1 MKQVIKNYA
10 QLLAVVLAVTIAF
23 GMTGC
28 NNQKKLAKQ
37 EYEAKVTKA
46 KDDLNS
52 IINDRSTLSLD
63 EKENLVENIRN
74 MQLDDPEVA
83 ELLEQAE
90 TKLADERSALI
101 QQELEAKKK
110 QEAKEMEAKKTTF
123 TIHDYFESISKA
135 SSSSEANMFIN
146 EALKLFTAP
155 DAPVLIIIS
164 KTIDGVDYDRPTTI
178 LNYLN
183 YLKDTGNNIN
193 TIENIKYDG
202 SGKIS
207 ELELMKHL

>member
-1 MKQVIKNYA
+1 MKQIIKNYS

-23 GMTGC
+23 GMAGC
-28 NNQKKLAKQ
+28 KNQKKLARQ

-52 IINDRSTLSLD
+52 IINDKTTLSLD

-101 QQELEAKKK
+101 QKELEEKKK
-110 QEAKEMEAKKTTF
+110 QEQEQQEAVKTTM

-155 DAPVLIIIS
+155 DSPVLIIIS
-164 KTIDGVDYDRPTTI
+164 KTSDGVDYDRPTTI

-183 YLKDTGNNIN
+183 YLKDTKNNIN